1 MQVPSTLPTLPQLKA
16 EARQL
21 RQQAQNQGQ
30 PISHAKALEQ
40 IARQYGSRDWNTLH
54 ARASNMP
61 ELQLGMQVTG
71 RYLGQ
76 PFTGEIRALAAHGPQ
91 GHQRITLQ
99 FDAPVDVVTF
109 DSFSN
114 YRSRVSAVITADGCS
129 ASRTSNGQPQLVV
142 TPR

>member
-1 MQVPSTLPTLPQLKA
+1 MQTPSALPTLAQLKA

-21 RQQAQNQGQ
+21 RQLTHKQGQ
-30 PISHAKALEQ
+30 PITHANALEH
-40 IARQYGSRDWNTLH
+40 IARQYGFRDWNTLH

-76 PFTGEIRALAAHGPQ
+76 SFTGEIRGLAACGPQ
-91 GHQRITLQ
+91 GHQRITLH

>member
-30 PISHAKALEQ
+30 PISHSKALEQ
-40 IARQYGSRDWNTLH
+40 IARQYGFRDWNTLH

-76 PFTGEIRALAAHGPQ
+76 PFTGEIRALAAYGPQ

-99 FDAPVDVVTF
+99 FDTPVDVVTF